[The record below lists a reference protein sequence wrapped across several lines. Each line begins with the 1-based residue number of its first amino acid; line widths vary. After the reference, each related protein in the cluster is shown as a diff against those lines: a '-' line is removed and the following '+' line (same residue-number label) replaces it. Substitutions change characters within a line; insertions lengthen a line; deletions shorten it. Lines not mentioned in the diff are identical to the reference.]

1 MMLGLPGGGG
11 GSSDR
16 WDLTVLELL
25 LLMLIDQPEIE
36 LSDLTLS
43 HSKDP
48 TCIIRY
54 TSEL

>member
-1 MMLGLPGGGG
+1 MLGLPGGGG
-11 GSSDR
+11 GSSDC